1 MVKVTI
7 EIDGEVTDVLTGDHA
22 WGAVAIKKGGMGA
35 NVFIKGKTSRAFV
48 ILGMISTIPHLIQ
61 MAAKDDP
68 EVTDRALA
76 LLASNIEVARAEIK
90 KK

>member
-7 EIDGEVTDVLTGDHA
+7 EIDGKVTDVLTGDYA
-22 WGAVAIKKGGMGA
+22 WGEVTIKGGRMGA